1 MSINFNKK
9 KYKKLYKYCDY
20 LLLNDNPGIDRVL
33 IPWLHVVRAHPVF
46 LDRYVNIFSHSYL
59 SFLQRTVKKIKS
71 TIQLFH
77 SLIMGPIEGNRY
89 WYGNE
94 GISSNVDILFISHL
108 TSINFANDGDMY
120 FGNIQEKL
128 GNNGISSVVGLINHT
143 NTSSKNIESTINRK
157 SSNPVEKIVFSRYIN
172 SSKEMSFFRRLRKE
186 SRKLYVL
193 SQSTNNIFLKR
204 VCLAASKESMSSS
217 AVSSM
222 RLFTQIEELISCVNP
237 KAVVVTYEGHSWERG
252 VFYAAKK
259 INKKI
264 LRIGY
269 YRTAPFKYQH
279 SIGINFGDEYMADV
293 ILSSGVSSKNKLLKY
308 KRLKGIPIEVLG
320 SNSYQVPPVNINRNI
335 RKVCLVIPEGV
346 VSECRVLFNFS
357 LRCAIK
363 MPEFIFIWRL
373 HPLLEFKQILD
384 KFFNKLPENIILSV
398 DSIENDIERS
408 SYVIYRGSSAII
420 RSTSYG
426 LKPFYVSLGE
436 ELTVDP
442 LYKLGPERN
451 IVENEDDFIK
461 SISNG
466 QDKDF
471 SDKVVK
477 FSSGILSP
485 IDIST
490 IKKIIK

>member
-1 MSINFNKK
+1 
-9 KYKKLYKYCDY
+9 
-20 LLLNDNPGIDRVL
+20 
-33 IPWLHVVRAHPVF
+33 
-46 LDRYVNIFSHSYL
+46 
-59 SFLQRTVKKIKS
+59 
-71 TIQLFH
+71 
-77 SLIMGPIEGNRY
+77 
-89 WYGNE
+89 
-94 GISSNVDILFISHL
+94 
-108 TSINFANDGDMY
+108 
-120 FGNIQEKL
+120 
-128 GNNGISSVVGLINHT
+128 
-143 NTSSKNIESTINRK
+143 
-157 SSNPVEKIVFSRYIN
+157 
-172 SSKEMSFFRRLRKE
+172 
-186 SRKLYVL
+186 
-193 SQSTNNIFLKR
+193 
-204 VCLAASKESMSSS
+204 
-217 AVSSM
+217 
-222 RLFTQIEELISCVNP
+222 
-237 KAVVVTYEGHSWERG
+237 
-252 VFYAAKK
+252 
-259 INKKI
+259 
-264 LRIGY
+264 
-269 YRTAPFKYQH
+269 
-279 SIGINFGDEYMADV
+279 
-293 ILSSGVSSKNKLLKY
+293 
-308 KRLKGIPIEVLG
+308 
-320 SNSYQVPPVNINRNI
+320 
-335 RKVCLVIPEGV
+335 
-346 VSECRVLFNFS
+346 
-357 LRCAIK
+357 